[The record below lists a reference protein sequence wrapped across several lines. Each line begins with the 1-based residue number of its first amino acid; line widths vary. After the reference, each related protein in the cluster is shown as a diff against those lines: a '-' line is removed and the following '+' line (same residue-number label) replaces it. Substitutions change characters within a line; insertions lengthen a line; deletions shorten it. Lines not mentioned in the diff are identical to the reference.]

1 MLYLLRLIF
10 ILSVAFP
17 VVAMAGEREN
27 VAAALERGRAAAKA
41 IALPSEQ
48 DLARG
53 MKAARKAAATYHSAK
68 LQARIHGERKRLKKI
83 FGRCTASRELRE
95 EPPPVSRLGENE
107 RIYLFLSSSM
117 PDETIHNYLLDI
129 ERIGEPRLVPVM
141 RGLVK
146 GFSDMKAS
154 AQYFSRILKEDPD
167 CRDDP
172 RGRDKICKRFKTSI
186 LFPGILFQP
195 PLFEKYGIERVPT
208 LVYDNGDQVVLIRG
222 DASLAYLLERINR
235 EVKEEAL
242 KKLIRKLRGGR

>member
-27 VAAALERGRAAAKA
+27 VATALERGRAAAKA

-53 MKAARKAAATYHSAK
+53 MKAARKAAATYHSAE

-83 FGRCTASRELRE
+83 FGRCTASREVRE
-95 EPPPVSRLGENE
+95 EQPPVSCLGENE

-154 AQYFSRILKEDPD
+154 AQYFSRILKEDPG

-172 RGRDKICKRFKTSI
+172 RNRDKICKRFKT
-186 LFPGILFQP
+186 GILFQP

-208 LVYDNGDQVVLIRG
+208 LVYDNGDRVILIRG

-235 EVKEEAL
+235 EVKEAAL
-242 KKLIRKLRGGR
+242 KKLIRKLRGS